1 LKSATCAISIPHKSY
16 LQPTAITLDISPFYQ
31 CWKRGFD
38 YLWTFAGCHH
48 AQHSRAWKPYHE
60 LHRKQRIFV
69 CVSHQNLI
77 IPNNH
82 IAIATSTGLIT
93 QTDTETT
100 GQKPHHEEEE
110 EEDDDAKK
118 ESRTSTQRV

>member
-1 LKSATCAISIPHKSY
+1 LP
-16 LQPTAITLDISPFYQ
+16 
-31 CWKRGFD
+31 
-38 YLWTFAGCHH
+38 
-48 AQHSRAWKPYHE
+48 SRAAFKSLE
-60 LHRKQRIFV
+60 TLSRAAQKTTNF
-69 CVSHQNLI
+69 CFVSHQNLI

-82 IAIATSTGLIT
+82 IAIATRYRINYTDT
-93 QTDTETT
+93 VTDTETT